1 MIRKGILLLLPILG
15 LFWHTSYGQE
25 LKPGFDPKEYADMLA
40 ICFLTADTPWTKKV
54 LPPDDSKLIYR
65 SKETGLHNRWDLW
78 TYHHKV
84 AVICIRGTV
93 GNKESWLEN
102 FHAGMIPA
110 IGTFQLDDSTRFKY
124 RFAKDSNAYVHA
136 GWTLAVASLAGD
148 VVAKIKDCYKQGI
161 HEFIITGHSQGAAIT
176 FLLRSYLAY
185 IDDPAF
191 PKDITIKTYS
201 SAAPKPGN
209 LYYAYDYD
217 YITRNGWGFRI
228 VNTRDW
234 VPESPFSL
242 QTTRD
247 FNNPNPFQYVKSSL
261 RKQSLPVRIVV
272 NYMYGRLDNSS
283 KRASRRMQR
292 VLGKRLYTIVKKTL
306 PEYKL
311 STLVQSHNYSPAGV
325 PIILAPTAD
334 YDTKF
339 PFDGKNIFVHHAYDP
354 YRYLLEKDYLQ

>member
-1 MIRKGILLLLPILG
+1 MIRKGLLLLLPILG
-15 LFWHTSYGQE
+15 FYWNTSYGQH
-25 LKPGFDPKEYADMLA
+25 LKAGFDPKEYADMLA
-40 ICFLTADTPWTKKV
+40 FCFLTADTPWTKKV
-54 LPPDDSKLIYR
+54 PPPEDSKLIYR

-78 TYHHKV
+78 TYHGNV
-84 AVICIRGTV
+84 AVISIRGTV

-110 IGTFQLDDSTRFKY
+110 IGSFQLNDSTHFNY

-136 GWTLAVASLAGD
+136 GWTLALASMAGD
-148 VVAKIKDCYKQGI
+148 IVAKIKDCYRQGI
-161 HEFIITGHSQGAAIT
+161 HDFILTGHSQGGAIT

-217 YITRNGWGFRI
+217 FVTRNGWGFRI

-234 VPESPFSL
+234 VPEAPFSL

-247 FNNPNPFQYVKSSL
+247 FNSPNPFQYVKKSL
-261 RKQSLPVRIVV
+261 RKQSLPVRIVLS
-272 NYMYGRLDNSS
+272 YMYGRLDNSS
-283 KRASRRMQR
+283 KRASRRMQK
-292 VLGKRLYTIVKKTL
+292 VLGKRLYGMVKKTL
-306 PEYKL
+306 PQYKMPPF
-311 STLVQSHNYSPAGV
+311 VGSHSYAPAGV

-334 YDTKF
+334 YDTQF
-339 PFDGKNIFVHHAYDP
+339 PFDGTNIFVHHAYDP
-354 YRYLLEKDYLQ
+354 YRYLLEADYLK

>member
-1 MIRKGILLLLPILG
+1 MIRKGLLLLLFILG
-15 LFWHTSYGQE
+15 FYWNTSYGQY

-40 ICFLTADTPWTKKV
+40 ICFLTADTPWTNKV
-54 LPPDDSKLIYR
+54 VPPDDSKLIYR
-65 SKETGLHNRWDLW
+65 AKESGLHNRWDLW
-78 TYHHKV
+78 TYHGKV

-93 GNKESWLEN
+93 GNKESWMEN

-110 IGTFQLDDSTRFKY
+110 IGNFHLNDSTNFKY
-124 RFAKDSNAYVHA
+124 RFARDSNAYVHV
-136 GWTLAVASLAGD
+136 GWTLAVASMGAD
-148 VVAKIKDCYKQGI
+148 IVAKIKDCYKQGI
-161 HEFIITGHSQGAAIT
+161 HEYIITGHSQGGAIS
-176 FLLRSYLAY
+176 FLLRSYLEY

-191 PKDITIKTYS
+191 PKDIIIKTYS

-217 YITRNGWGFRI
+217 FITRNGWGFRI

-234 VPESPFSL
+234 VPEAPFSL

-247 FNNPNPFQYVKSSL
+247 FNNPNPFQYVKKSL
-261 RKQSLPVRIVV
+261 RKQSIPVRIVLG
-272 NYMYGRLDNSS
+272 YMYGRLDNSS

-292 VLGKRLYTIVKKTL
+292 VLGKRLYGMVKKTL

-311 STLVQSHNYSPAGV
+311 PTLVQSHNYSPAGV

-334 YDTKF
+334 YDSRF
-339 PFDGKNIFVHHAYDP
+339 PFDGKNVFVHHAYDP
-354 YRYLLEKDYLQ
+354 YRYLLEADYMK

>member
-1 MIRKGILLLLPILG
+1 MIRKGLLLLLPILG
-15 LFWHTSYGQE
+15 LYWNTSYGQH

-54 LPPDDSKLIYR
+54 TPPDDARLIYR
-65 SKETGLHNRWDLW
+65 SKETGLYNRWDLW
-78 TYHHKV
+78 TYHGNI
-84 AVICIRGTV
+84 AVISIRGTV
-93 GNKESWLEN
+93 GNKDSWLEN

-110 IGTFQLDDSTRFKY
+110 IGTFQLNDSTNFRY

-136 GWTLAVASLAGD
+136 GWTLALASMAD
-148 VVAKIKDCYKQGI
+148 SVVAKIKDCYRQGI
-161 HEFIITGHSQGAAIT
+161 HDFIITGHSQGGAIT
-176 FLLRSYLAY
+176 FLLRSYLEY

-217 YITRNGWGFRI
+217 FVTRNGWGFRI

-234 VPESPFSL
+234 VPETPFSL

-247 FNNPNPFQYVKSSL
+247 FNTPNPFMYVKKSL
-261 RKQSLPVRIVV
+261 RKQPLLARIVLR
-272 NYMYGRLDNSS
+272 YMYGRLDNSS
-283 KRASRRMQR
+283 KRAARRMQR
-292 VLGKRLYTIVKKTL
+292 VLGKRLYAMVKKTL
-306 PEYKL
+306 PGYKMPPF
-311 STLVQSHNYSPAGV
+311 VYSHHYSPAGV

-339 PFDGKNIFVHHAYDP
+339 PFDGKNIFVHHAYEP
-354 YRYLLEKDYLQ
+354 YQYLLEKDFIK